1 MAIEVI
7 QVTEENITVTLTD
20 VGIRGRAGL
29 VFRGDYNDTTQ
40 YYQGDAVRFSNNLY
54 IATGTPEVGTDP
66 TDSAGTE
73 NTGWELLVF
82 GSPDQTAIV
91 DFHIQTA
98 SGVIVFAE
106 GDLIKDETGTYYWA
120 LTSGTLEGS
129 GSATPTD
136 LTDTANFE
144 ERGYQ
149 PTVIATGLLS
159 ARPTSGI
166 NAGDMYVS
174 SDDSTYIWSGSAW
187 LEVTINTVTATREG
201 LMPAADFNKLADIE
215 AQSDKNDKVDVAFS
229 GSTITVTSSEDRS
242 RVTDTASI
250 PDASDTIKGLA
261 TVDTDTLSVV
271 GGEISAD
278 GTIELGQL
286 QDVTAPTAIESGNV
300 LRGLND
306 GTTVSYEWASN
317 EAHTETIQLW
327 DTTGATNYTTET
339 GSIGSSI
346 VENDKK
352 LYVATSDIDYE
363 TKGSCSISG
372 ITNRTQCTNATNN
385 GTWTITDIAADSDW
399 DLVGPGALELLSDVN
414 VTASELEWN
423 IDSPILARHNNEWR
437 LFPGLDKF
445 TNLGDIPTPLTSQ
458 AGYVLRTDGAAV
470 PTYSWINQIA
480 RIQDFSS
487 TESYTSG
494 DLVRSE
500 DKLWLAVSTNTITA
514 STTLPTDGTE
524 WQAVGPETIRE
535 LNDTEIDSSTLGTGD
550 ILTFSGGAWRNLTAN
565 DAVAAAIDL
574 VSIGDI
580 PGNSVAD
587 QVLVSLG
594 TIDADDHRYEW
605 KTYGRD
611 IKNIQPYSSSTSYS
625 GSDLVQ
631 DGGRIFI
638 SLNTTS
644 ATAGAPLD
652 GSGNVTNTSVW
663 NEIGTSDLGDVR
675 DLDLVAIETAWTT
688 DTVVLGFN
696 TTTQQWQRFAGL
708 DTLENI
714 GDVNLTITEQNW
726 SSDTYILGYNT
737 TDNEWQKYPGLDA
750 FTNIGDIPTPPSGT
764 RYLEHTATG
773 FSWTDTVGTAA
784 KVAQFNARNAYSTG
798 SLVEFTSGTHA
809 TIYLNIVALAAPA
822 TGASDHATPNLD
834 PTHWEII
841 GPESFSQLE
850 DVIFTSLVDKHT
862 VQYNGTNWVNVTTNN
877 ILDDG
882 NLASIGDVN
891 TPTSTTDNNKVLQV
905 VFSGTTPTYSWIDR
919 TTNTSTI
926 QAWDSNEDY
935 VSGEIVSNGGTIW
948 IAKRTVGKS
957 STIPAEG
964 DNWDKIGPETISD
977 LNDTVIGTT
986 ADGQVLSHNG
996 TNWVNASLSSETEAH
1011 VDLFDLKDVD
1021 GTPAALN
1028 VLRRNSAGTG
1038 WEPITPASFAASF
1051 NLGDVTDVGV
1061 AANISVGDFL
1071 QKVTGGNFEGVDAG
1085 EVGGQI
1091 DVSDLKDITLS
1102 TITANDILQRDSA
1115 SKWVNKTPNA
1125 LAETMDLA
1133 SLKQVADPVKTTD
1146 DEKTLQVD
1154 FSGSDTFPTYSW
1166 QDVKRDVKTFQNYSN
1181 ANAYI
1186 VGDIVREGN
1195 GLFICILANSST
1207 TVPAVNTTRDP
1218 GVASSIYWNKI
1229 GPETVRDLDD
1239 VKLTG
1244 GSDSDVPADSILKW
1258 NATDSKWE
1266 DVALSAHIEAT
1277 TSLHDLSD
1285 VDESGLANDD
1295 LLRYNLSTKKWDS
1308 IDPAVVTEKSV
1319 NLANLKDITAPTAS
1333 ENDFVLQGKHATDGT
1348 ISYDWVH
1355 ASDNASSI
1363 QIYSASNTY
1372 AVGDMVRYRASSTD
1386 SFELYLAEKA
1396 SNSGAPVTPGNNA
1409 SWDLIGPEKLD
1420 QLKDVSLSG
1429 VASRNLLSRNAAN
1442 TGWDNILPAVMSKI
1456 SIRLRDLKTVPS
1468 DVTLSS
1474 GILQRPTGAGN
1485 DWLIRTPA
1493 DIASDSTNT
1502 NSGVK
1507 VENLR
1512 DVSSTVAGTNQVLQ
1526 YDGSIYRP
1534 VDVDNILDDGTI
1546 EGLSNVNDTTGTATQ
1561 VLQKNSAGTEYVPVS
1576 VDTLLNT
1583 GELESLSNVVS
1594 SVNLNPSSVG
1604 NDLGKVLT
1612 VRSTGAGTTASPL
1625 KSSFVFEPNTS
1636 ANVPG
1641 FNTGS
1646 ASNPQTYSSGD
1657 LVNHNQQIWI
1667 ALTGINS
1674 ADTAENNSLTSP
1686 PGRTLTGGGLQWE
1699 LVGPETIK
1707 ELNDTI
1713 ITSEVDKNVLQ
1724 YDGTNWKNQTPATVA
1739 GDTILTNVG
1748 DVESATAS
1756 DNDFLKRV
1764 SGEWKHQATLG
1775 NLDTVMDD
1783 VKLDSNIAEHNILS
1797 RDASGDWVNVKLE
1810 DHIENNVDIPLNHLS
1825 DVNTSGEIAGQVLE
1839 FTSSGWVP
1847 KSRGFDDVTPADETG
1862 NTVTLNRFDGRAIR
1876 SIETNSGIQ
1885 TITFATEALTSA
1897 DVTLTPQS
1905 FEWDLA
1911 TPSLSTKV
1919 DASNDIL
1926 FQDNFLNTVD
1936 SIDMVTGS
1944 ATQNL
1949 LSSVHT
1955 ETSTFLQNWSETFTL
1970 APTDPR
1976 TGGFP
1981 TAGVTSTVTATLTD
1995 QNSANAKTAS
2005 KQLNWLEPTLGV
2017 STSSVSSSFLEELR
2031 TSHDLIAT
2039 VGNTSDPVSNTSLV
2053 SLTVDGQDRTTTTG
2067 TNTPT
2072 ASNSTY
2078 NRSVQI
2084 TLYKQSADG
2093 ASAVNTDSING
2104 VFEVRFTK
2112 PGTTPAQTED
2122 ITRTSIVNYT
2132 ATFPVFTGFLDQ
2144 GTDVTVT
2151 EARLFNSVG
2160 VNDDGTG
2167 FRRSYSI
2174 TNNTG
2179 KDQTL
2184 WFGIR
2189 KASVSGS
2196 TLTFA
2201 AHNPGA
2207 NPLVISNITDGGD
2220 KLLTAADA
2228 GTLPGYV
2235 GETYTFYGIPLVSAG
2250 ESIIVTIS

>member
-29 VFRGDYNDTTQ
+29 VFRGDYNDTVQ

-106 GDLIKDETGTYYWA
+106 GDLIKDETGKYYWA
-120 LTSGTLEGS
+120 LASGTLEGS

-215 AQSDKNDKVDVAFS
+215 SQSDKNDKVDVAFS

-250 PDASDTIKGLA
+250 PDASDTVKGLA

-286 QDVTAPTAIESGNV
+286 QDVTAPTTTESGNV

-327 DTTGATNYTTET
+327 DTTGVTNYTTET
-339 GSIGSSI
+339 STIGSSI
-346 VENDKK
+346 VEHDKK

-385 GTWTITDIAADSDW
+385 GTWTITDITADSDW
-399 DLVGPGALELLSDVN
+399 DLIGPGALELLSDVN
-414 VTASELEWN
+414 VTAPELEWN
-423 IDSPILARHNNEWR
+423 LDSPILARHNNEWR
-437 LFPGLDKF
+437 LFPGLDKL

-458 AGYVLRTDGAAV
+458 AGYVLRTDGATV
-470 PTYSWINQIA
+470 PTYSWINQVA

-487 TESYTSG
+487 SDDYISG

-550 ILTFSGGAWRNLTAN
+550 ILTFSSGAWRNLTAN
-565 DAVAAAIDL
+565 DAVAAAIDF

-611 IKNIQPYSSSTSYS
+611 VKNVQAYSSSQSYE

-631 DGGRIFI
+631 EQGRVFI

-644 ATAGAPLD
+644 ATAGSPLD
-652 GSGNVTNTSVW
+652 GSGNATNTSVW

-675 DLDLVAIETAWTT
+675 DVDLVAIETAWTT

-696 TTTQQWQRFAGL
+696 VTTQKWQRFAGL

-726 SSDTYILGYNT
+726 SSDTYLLGYNS
-737 TDNEWQKYPGLDA
+737 TDNEWQKYPGLDT

-764 RYLEHTATG
+764 RYLEHTSSG
-773 FSWTDTVGTAA
+773 FSWTDTVGAAA

-809 TIYLNIVALAAPA
+809 TIYLNIVALSAPA
-822 TGASDHATPNLD
+822 TGAADHATPNLD
-834 PTHWEII
+834 STHWEII

-862 VQYNGTNWVNVTTNN
+862 VQYNGTNWVNVTTNS

-905 VFSGTTPTYSWIDR
+905 VFSGTTPTYSWVDR

-935 VSGEIVSNGGTIW
+935 IAGEIVSNAGTIW

-964 DNWDKIGPETISD
+964 DNWDKIGPESIAD

-1051 NLGDVTDVGV
+1051 NLENVGNV
-1061 AANISVGDFL
+1061 ADTVADTSLL
-1071 QKVTGGNFEGVDAG
+1071 QKSGSNYVAKTPAAIATSG
-1085 EVGGQI
+1085 I
-1091 DVSDLKDITLS
+1091 DVADLKDTTLS
-1102 TITANDILQRDSA
+1102 SVAANDILQRDSA

-1133 SLKQVADPVKTTD
+1133 SLKQVANPIKTTD
-1146 DEKTLQVD
+1146 DEKALQVA

-1166 QDVKRDVKTFQNYSN
+1166 VDVRRDVKTFQSYTN
-1181 ANAYI
+1181 ADAYI

-1195 GLFICILANSST
+1195 GLFVCILANSST

-1319 NLANLKDITAPTAS
+1319 KLDNLNDITAPTAA

-1396 SNSGAPVTPGNNA
+1396 SNSGAPVTPGDNA

-1485 DWLIRTPA
+1485 DWVIRTPA

-1646 ASNPQTYSSGD
+1646 STNPQTYSSGD
-1657 LVNHNQQIWI
+1657 LVNHNAQIWI

-1797 RDASGDWVNVKLE
+1797 RDSSGDWVNVKLE

-1825 DVNTSGEIAGQVLE
+1825 DVNTSGETAGQVLE
-1839 FTSSGWVP
+1839 FTSGGWVP
-1847 KSRGFDDVTPADETG
+1847 KSRGFDDITPADETG

-1897 DVTLTPQS
+1897 DMTLTPQS
-1905 FEWDLA
+1905 FEWDVV
-1911 TPSLSTKV
+1911 TPSMSTKV
-1919 DASNDIL
+1919 DAANDIL
-1926 FQDNFLNTVD
+1926 FQDIFLNTVD
-1936 SIDMVTGS
+1936 SIDMVTGGS
-1944 ATQNL
+1944 TQNL

-1981 TAGVTSTVTATLTD
+1981 TAGETSVVTATLTD
-1995 QNSANAKTAS
+1995 QNSANAKTAT
-2005 KQLNWLEPTLGV
+2005 KQLNWLEPTLGA

-2067 TNTPT
+2067 TNSPT

-2084 TLYKQSADG
+2084 TLYKQSVDG

-2104 VFEVRFTK
+2104 VFNVRFTK
-2112 PGTTPAQTED
+2112 PGTTPAQTEE

-2189 KASVSGS
+2189 KVSVSGS